1 MSAVRNPKPPGLI
14 HGGKRQRMLGSLAG
28 WLIRLLGATLRVE
41 LHTVVDWKDRNDA
54 VIWLFWHGQIMPA
67 IAGWART
74 EMGSR
79 PLKAL
84 TSASRDG
91 ALIEHALAV
100 YGIDV
105 ARGSS
110 SRRAASAMI
119 ELKKTL
125 EQGCDICIT
134 PDGPRG
140 PRQKM
145 QMGAIKLGQLTG
157 ADVVSVRVE
166 CSASWKL
173 KTWDQFE
180 IPWPFSRVII
190 HLSAPHQIPRELNE
204 AQSESIR
211 HAIEKELSQADGL
224 V

>member
-1 MSAVRNPKPPGLI
+1 MIR
-14 HGGKRQRMLGSLAG
+14 GGKKQKILGSLAG

-41 LHTVVDWKDRNDA
+41 MRSMVDWKLRPDA
-54 VIWLFWHGQIMPA
+54 TIWLFWHGQIMPA

-74 EMGSR
+74 EMIKR

-91 ALIEHALAV
+91 ALIEHALGV
-100 YGIDV
+100 YGIGV

-110 SRRAASAMI
+110 SRRAAGAMI
-119 ELKKTL
+119 ELKRTL
-125 EQGCDICIT
+125 ENGCDICIT

-157 ADVVSVRVE
+157 AHIVTLRVE